1 MNSEFEQDIARRLL
15 KMLAEDP
22 NISQRHMAAQMGV
35 SLGKVNFCLSQLA
48 KKGFIK
54 IKHFKGSAKKKQYA
68 YMVTSKGL
76 AKKAE
81 LTVRFLKIKLAEY
94 EEIKRQ
100 IKELSLEADRE
111 ELRRFL

>member
-1 MNSEFEQDIARRLL
+1 MNSEFEKDIARRLL

-22 NISQRHMAAQMGV
+22 NIPQRHMAAQMGV

-54 IKHFKGSAKKKQYA
+54 IKRFQNSAKKKQHA
-68 YMVTSKGL
+68 YIVTPKGL
-76 AKKAE
+76 AEKAD
-81 LTVRFLKIKLAEY
+81 LTFRFLKIKLAEY

-100 IKELSLEADRE
+100 IKELSLEVGRE
-111 ELRRFL
+111 DFRGIL